1 MIDLRFRSLEK
12 FADPPGLKRQG
23 SAFKMTYDKTLDLL
37 EHELRQL
44 RAHSITIEAGFK
56 LDQIR
61 NDGWPVS
68 RAIPSHPGVVLY
80 FKNGKGQDL
89 RFPSGRYHTYQA
101 NLHAIALTL
110 ESLRA
115 IDRYGVTL
123 EHQQY
128 IGFMLEAPKKLSVEE
143 AAAFIQINCDH
154 VASVQGI
161 VANREAFT
169 DAYRTAAKRLHPDA
183 PGSANEHLWNLLQQ
197 AREVL
202 NFHHG
207 IK

>member
-1 MIDLRFRSLEK
+1 MSY
-12 FADPPGLKRQG
+12 A
-23 SAFKMTYDKTLDLL
+23 KTLDLL
-37 EHELRQL
+37 EFELSKLFAR
-44 RAHSITIEAGFK
+44 SITVEAGFK

-61 NDGWPVS
+61 NDGWPLS
-68 RAIPSHPGVVLY
+68 KAFPRHPGVVLY
-80 FKNGKGQDL
+80 FKNRQGQDL
-89 RFPSGRYHTYQA
+89 RFPSGHYSTYEA

-123 EHQQY
+123 GHQQY

-143 AAAFIQINCDH
+143 AADFIQINSDH
-154 VASVQGI
+154 AASVQGI
-161 VANREAFT
+161 IANREAFT

-183 PGSANEHLWNLLQQ
+183 PGAANEHPCIRLAVCRTLWNLLQQ

-202 NFHHG
+202 NLHHG